1 MFDMDL
7 NMPRDLSEYGKV
19 LNMAEFSIRK
29 RYTAF
34 WIHQNI
40 PSQSLEYIS
49 GSKYARILNCKSYTG
64 FLICHN
70 MDGYAWLAREYAWI
84 YLKWR

>member
-29 RYTAF
+29 RYKAF
-34 WIHQNI
+34 
-40 PSQSLEYIS
+40 
-49 GSKYARILNCKSYTG
+49 
-64 FLICHN
+64 
-70 MDGYAWLAREYAWI
+70 
-84 YLKWR
+84 

>member
-7 NMPRDLSEYGKV
+7 NMPRDLSGYGKV

-34 WIHQNI
+34 
-40 PSQSLEYIS
+40 
-49 GSKYARILNCKSYTG
+49 
-64 FLICHN
+64 
-70 MDGYAWLAREYAWI
+70 
-84 YLKWR
+84 